1 MDSGA
6 CFVRAPGHE
15 PIVLLQRKTVKG
27 LQMILGVSKEDA
39 SEEGKK
45 FFSHRNPPKKE
56 AACRKKN
63 IN

>member
-15 PIVLLQRKTVKG
+15 PIVLLQRKPVKG
-27 LQMILGVSKEDA
+27 LQMIPGLSKEDA
-39 SEEGKK
+39 FEGGKK

-56 AACRKKN
+56 AWHRKEN
-63 IN
+63 II